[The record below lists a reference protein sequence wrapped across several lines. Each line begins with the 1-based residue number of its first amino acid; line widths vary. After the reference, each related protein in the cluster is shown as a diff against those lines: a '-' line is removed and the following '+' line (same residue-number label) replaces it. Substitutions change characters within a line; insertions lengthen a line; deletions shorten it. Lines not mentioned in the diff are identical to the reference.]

1 MVLDISVYLNYEKRD
16 SGSILKKLEPC
27 IMIRTE
33 NSVEVLNSEV
43 QIKELQLFDEIKN
56 ELQLKIDEINKRL
69 KL

>member
-1 MVLDISVYLNYEKRD
+1 MVLDISVYLNYEKHD
-16 SGSILKKLEPC
+16 SESILEKLEPC
-27 IMIRTE
+27 LMIRTG